1 LLSGAPGLA
10 ESPTLLV
17 QIQIPVHVWPHHLL
31 ILGLLLREFLRLVL
45 RRLRQEAS
53 LTQEELGFEADL
65 RRTYVSVLELGQ
77 QQPSLTTILK
87 LSKAL
92 KLSASELMSLTEAE
106 LTEN

>member
-1 LLSGAPGLA
+1 MEPAVAFG
-10 ESPTLLV
+10 V
-17 QIQIPVHVWPHHLL
+17 
-31 ILGLLLREFLRLVL
+31 VL
-45 RRLRQEAS
+45 RRLRMEAA

-92 KLSASELMSLTEAE
+92 KQSARDVMAIVEAE
-106 LTEN
+106 INSGH

>member
-1 LLSGAPGLA
+1 MEPAVAFG
-10 ESPTLLV
+10 V
-17 QIQIPVHVWPHHLL
+17 
-31 ILGLLLREFLRLVL
+31 VL
-45 RRLRQEAS
+45 RKLRQAAA

-92 KLSASELMSLTEAE
+92 RLSANEVMALVEAE
-106 LTEN
+106 LGQGR

>member
-1 LLSGAPGLA
+1 MEPAIAFGA
-10 ESPTLLV
+10 
-17 QIQIPVHVWPHHLL
+17 
-31 ILGLLLREFLRLVL
+31 VL

-87 LSKAL
+87 ISHAL
-92 KLSASELMSLTEAE
+92 KRPASEVISLVETE
-106 LTEN
+106 LQSNI

>member
-1 LLSGAPGLA
+1 MEPAVAFG
-10 ESPTLLV
+10 
-17 QIQIPVHVWPHHLL
+17 
-31 ILGLLLREFLRLVL
+31 LVL
-45 RRLRQEAS
+45 RRLRMEAA

-92 KLSASELMSLTEAE
+92 KLSARDMMAMVEAE
-106 LTEN
+106 ISSCR

>member
-1 LLSGAPGLA
+1 MEPAVAFG
-10 ESPTLLV
+10 T
-17 QIQIPVHVWPHHLL
+17 
-31 ILGLLLREFLRLVL
+31 VL
-45 RRLRQEAS
+45 RRLRLEAA

-92 KLSASELMSLTEAE
+92 KLPVKDLMAMVELE
-106 LTEN
+106 LNSCR

>member
-1 LLSGAPGLA
+1 LEPAVAFG
-10 ESPTLLV
+10 T
-17 QIQIPVHVWPHHLL
+17 
-31 ILGLLLREFLRLVL
+31 VL
-45 RRLRQEAS
+45 RRLRLEAA

-92 KLSASELMSLTEAE
+92 KLPVKDLMAMVELE
-106 LTEN
+106 LNSSR